1 MYKSP
6 AGPPL
11 TPASPL
17 PAERSLEPVCTPAGI
32 FTFTVLWSITRPSPL
47 HLEQGV
53 SIFCPVPE
61 HSGQACRKLIKPRLD
76 EICPVPLQV
85 EQDDFEVPGSAPDPW
100 QGLHWQWRR

>member
-1 MYKSP
+1 M
-6 AGPPL
+6 
-11 TPASPL
+11 
-17 PAERSLEPVCTPAGI
+17 
-32 FTFTVLWSITRPSPL
+32 TRPSPL

-85 EQDDFEVPGSAPDPW
+85 EHVHKAKEKISMN
-100 QGLHWQWRR
+100 LHKTL